1 MEPERVE
8 ELLRQGLSRNLPEQM
23 RGRIL
28 SRVAKAP
35 RRSGRRLQLVWRSAF
50 AALLVAAVVITVFC
64 TVSDSKRCGRL
75 QALMASPADT
85 RIAAAIA
92 QSRQ

>member
-8 ELLRQGLSRNLPEQM
+8 ELLRQGLSKNPPEQM

-28 SRVAKAP
+28 SRVAEGKK
-35 RRSGRRLQLVWRSAF
+35 RTVHRLPLAWRLAF
-50 AALLVAAVVITVFC
+50 AALLITAVVVTAFC
-64 TVSDSKRCGRL
+64 TVSDSRRCARL
-75 QALMASPADT
+75 QALVASPADT

-92 QSRQ
+92 QMRQ